1 MSDDTDFYAEAKD
14 LNKAALALIEKVL
27 QKHSAAILQ
36 EFFAQLDKRAEKRVT
51 DEMVTRFLG
60 WRLPDD
66 FLPDGGIAF
75 VKPTNPH
82 LWPVGTN
89 LLTDP
94 QARAM
99 LAHVLGLSSG
109 NGESQS

>member
-60 WRLPDD
+60 WRLPAD
-66 FLPDGGIAF
+66 FCPDGCIVF
-75 VKPTNPH
+75 VKPSISA
-82 LWPVGTN
+82 WPIGTN